1 MALPGAGGIS
11 LKVVVAVNGT
21 VQEKTMRFNADMAI
35 WEVCKEVSEKLNIGG
50 ADHGLFQQGSGSR
63 KGRWFKPNMTLK
75 GAELLSGSVV
85 EYKKK
90 HRMLKVKLI
99 DGSNRTVLIDDS
111 SLLGEILAAVCKK
124 VQINNPD
131 EYGLRLESKEDNW
144 LNNQQGLHD
153 QDVGPD
159 DTLVLG
165 KRFFVFDANIDR
177 SDPVQLHLFYSQAR
191 DAVVGGKYPVS
202 REEAISL
209 AAFQLQVAEG
219 DHQPMRHKKGFLVLA
234 NFLPPEWAKN
244 KKGIEKDIYDAH
256 RKLTGTNE
264 LNSKFRYVQLIRN
277 LKNFG
282 ITYFDAREK
291 GTGKKKGKWVPVMI
305 GITREKIMR
314 VEPDDRTVLKEFP
327 LKHLKR
333 WAAKVNTFTF
343 DFGDHADE
351 YYIVQTTQGDAMSQ
365 LLAGYIDIILKARR
379 EAVRQQ
385 EEDGA
390 SYANPE
396 SISHSGGVAVGSTTA
411 AYTAMLAPGMQLNP
425 GGPTTAMYQN
435 FAMPGMQ
442 AGQINT
448 KALPKSQKV
457 NVIDLKTAQQ
467 ALMFLAEELDA
478 DIDGAEFEAY
488 DTTMTI
494 DQVKAAL
501 GISTANLDKNL
512 AALLGCTDPSNLD
525 IEQLNAFAKSITADV
540 LKLAKMART
549 AAAIGGANDADIVA
563 GAAKLAASLT
573 KLLEATSKVSLNPHD
588 PKTRAFMEAQNRLVR
603 EAMVLLK
610 SAKEGR
616 LADGPTE
623 ELFGQ
628 FAENL
633 DEDIGSAVALAMGA
647 VKQIKDGNKMREVLQ
662 TAKALSAAQASMA
675 ETARTLGSALIDPE
689 ARKCI
694 ADAANE
700 IALLNAKLCDQLK
713 EAGLPADLI
722 AQIGDAA
729 SRVVASINSLLNSVA
744 LAEPRSGADL
754 DFAVPHS
761 NILAALSQLRDAR
774 GDAKLVLAGL
784 KAAMANTTE
793 LVGYGRKVAE
803 ASDEAGQAR
812 LNNTIQNVNDAMGRL
827 IAAAKEAAV
836 KPNDPTALANVAD
849 TSNTL
854 EVLTQELVTDAG
866 ASAATIGLRYR
877 AKDAVTRAVK
887 TVRILEAALKDITD
901 PNLKAQI
908 MQQIEMANKAIQ
920 DLLNALRQAAN
931 EPQNPEAQLRL
942 LQAAQRALMPVSQ
955 IVAATKRVAPGVID
969 PNQKQALNYAA
980 NSLTDH
986 LQKLMNAIKSVSEL
1000 EGQQELEEALEQFE
1014 ATNADLDAAEFA
1026 AQGGF
1031 LVAPPGQSRDDAVA
1045 LLDQSVN
1052 LLLNDLNNV
1061 VAGAKDPRS
1070 RKLGEAAKAV
1080 AGAAAQVA
1088 ASVKTVASTTA
1099 DKTMQKAVLAQAKR
1113 FNKDASGVISAARAL
1128 ISRRE
1133 EPALQSALN
1142 NAQQNVLNALS
1153 SLTAAAR
1160 GLDSREVDEAMDFI
1174 TKESSKLNHIKH
1186 NPGSNADAQKKS
1198 QEAMVAAAKAVNAA
1212 LAQLANVARANP
1224 RALGPAAKM
1233 ASTTVAQFINSAATA
1248 GTSST
1253 AADQAESIAR
1263 AAMELI
1269 NRVNAL
1275 ISAAKAAAARK
1286 DQPTYNA
1293 LNAALVAVAKAVE
1306 GLANRNQF
1314 PECTTA
1320 AERAAAIAALLADP
1334 ASAKDKGTLSQSQL
1348 LAALDQVSANLA
1360 QAVQQLVSAARIGS
1374 PQVAIFSKDAAE
1386 NVDTLANA
1394 AISSTLTGV
1403 NRSTMSGPGSE
1414 IMQAIQRIFD
1424 NVDDALV
1431 VSACTKQIAG
1441 SAAKIIGASKVTASK
1456 IADRAQQQALLKIAH
1471 GFASATAGIARSA
1484 QAAKSADYNKNLL
1497 GAATE
1502 LKARTQEIED
1512 ATRAADDASGSSSS
1526 STETAINAESAAQLV
1541 EASRATAEQIA
1552 ALIRASGAAAS
1563 EPDNEAL
1570 SQELSF
1576 SSKSVT
1582 DALGDLVK
1590 VAAAF
1595 NPGKVQLD
1603 STAETL
1609 QAAVAELDS
1618 AAIQLAIGKI
1628 ESPVAATKPHKD
1640 WQETL
1645 VNVSRDLVGTTSAL
1659 VDATRGDAAT
1669 LKRVATDLQKHTPSL
1684 VTATKAAAATS
1695 SDPNLQ
1701 KNLLSNA
1708 KDLTASLLGLVRA
1721 AKDANAQ
1728 NRQSQQALVDR
1739 SKKCSQAIGK
1749 FVSLLKANA
1758 VIFQELDEAAKQ
1770 IAAVAPQCE
1779 QAGPASG
1786 RPYHEIRESL
1796 QQTVLS
1802 IAEKASA
1809 INSAD
1814 KANLGQIGLQARQ
1827 LCDIMPKF
1835 VAQIKDA
1842 AATTPDAGAKANI
1855 GSSAKALVHS
1865 LAHLVS
1871 QAKAAD
1877 PKNPQTEVAITAAFD
1892 QSTQVSATV
1901 LKAIKSGAVG
1911 EMLIDTAIERVKEAV
1926 NNLSRN
1932 TIFAQAAQL
1941 ETSPDMATVSVTA
1954 ARAQL
1959 ATLAKNIATLAAAMA
1974 EATRRTQEQFGGAA
1988 KDLAEA
1994 VHNMGVYSVKTAAKL
2009 PDNVAQQNLLTA
2021 AKAAAIASQ
2030 QLIMTGRET
2039 QRAANPTTLQQLTQS
2054 VDTTRTCIDQ
2064 LLQVSESASAEA
2076 ARGEKGLE
2084 DAKLAV
2090 QSAIDGFDAFQGAQ
2104 AEDVIRAAKDL
2115 TRAVSE
2121 LVFAQNQE
2129 ATTTAAGQLVT
2140 ANKSLLAASRG
2151 ASALTQDTNVKKAL
2165 VGSSAN
2171 VANASINL
2179 LESCKL
2185 NREDEQAQNKIEECS
2200 SAVTAS
2206 LSELVKAINQLP
2218 NAKNLS
2224 VDELSNDKG
2233 AEADSEM
2240 DKTAKLIL
2248 DAAKQLD
2255 ASRAEIAA
2263 RKAAAR
2269 NSTSS
2274 QKELERLLRQG
2285 EVAEAI
2291 LDAARAIT
2299 QATASL
2305 VGCAAVCQKERK
2317 EQPGAV
2323 GQRYRNDPTWNNGL
2337 ISAARSVSDAVVFL
2351 VRTANTVLDNK
2362 QDEDALVVAARG
2374 IATSTAQ
2381 LVTASKVRG
2390 PAANSKS
2397 QLDLSA
2403 AAKSVATATNQ
2414 LLVAT
2419 RNASDA
2425 PDPDAPEQG
2434 GLALGGKVKEFEEQM
2449 RILKLER
2456 ELLNARKN
2464 LGDMRKAAYKQ

>member
-1 MALPGAGGIS
+1 
-11 LKVVVAVNGT
+11 
-21 VQEKTMRFNADMAI
+21 MRF
-35 WEVCKEVSEKLNIGG
+35 G
-50 ADHGLFQQGSGSR
+50 ANL
-63 KGRWFKPNMTLK
+63 
-75 GAELLSGSVV
+75 
-85 EYKKK
+85 
-90 HRMLKVKLI
+90 
-99 DGSNRTVLIDDS
+99 
-111 SLLGEILAAVCKK
+111 
-124 VQINNPD
+124 D
-131 EYGLRLESKEDNW
+131 EW

-153 QDVGPD
+153 QDVGAD

-191 DAVVGGKYPVS
+191 DAVLTGKYPLS

-209 AAFQLQVAEG
+209 AAFQLQISDG
-219 DHQPMRHKKGFLVLA
+219 DHQPLRHKKGYLVLE
-234 NFLPPEWAKN
+234 NYVPPEWVKN
-244 KKGIEKDIYDAH
+244 KKGIEKDVFNEH
-256 RKLTGTNE
+256 RKLTGTTE
-264 LNSKFRYVQLIRN
+264 LNAKFRYVQLIRN

-282 ITYFDAREK
+282 ITFFQCREK
-291 GTGKKKGKWVPVMI
+291 GTGKKKGKWVPVLI
-305 GITREKIMR
+305 GITREKIIR
-314 VEPDDRTVLKEFP
+314 TDPDDRTVLQEYP
-327 LKHLKR
+327 LKHLYR

-343 DFGDHADE
+343 DFGDHADD
-351 YYIVQTTQGDAMSQ
+351 YYTVQTTQGDALSQ
-365 LLAGYIDIILKARR
+365 LIAGYIDIILRARR

-390 SYANPE
+390 AYANPE
-396 SISHSGGVAVGSTTA
+396 SISHGSGVAVNSSTA

-425 GGPTTAMYQN
+425 QSPHAAMYQN

-467 ALMFLAEELDA
+467 ALMFLAEELEHD
-478 DIDGAEFEAY
+478 DGAEFESY

-501 GISTANLDKNL
+501 GISTGNLDKAL
-512 AALLGCTDPSNLD
+512 AALLGCTDPNNLD
-525 IEQLNAFAKSITADV
+525 IEQLNAYAKTITADA

-573 KLLEATSKVSLNPHD
+573 KLLEATAKVAANPHD

-603 EAMVLLK
+603 EAMVLLR

-616 LADGPTE
+616 LTDGATE
-623 ELFGQ
+623 ELFEQ

-633 DEDIGSAVALAMGA
+633 DEDVAAALALALGA
-647 VKQIKDGNKMREVLQ
+647 VKQIKDGAKMREVLN
-662 TAKALSAAQASMA
+662 TIKSLTAAQQSMA
-675 ETARTLGSALIDPE
+675 ETAKTLSSALIDPE

-700 IALLNAKLCDQLK
+700 IQVLNAKLCDQLR
-713 EAGLPADLI
+713 EAGLPEDLVSAI
-722 AQIGDAA
+722 SNAA
-729 SRVVASINSLLNSVA
+729 GRVANAINQLLNSVA

-761 NILAALSQLRDAR
+761 NILAAISQLRDAR
-774 GDAKLVLAGL
+774 GDAKLTLAGL

-803 ASDEAGQAR
+803 ASDEAGQSR

-827 IAAAKEAAV
+827 IAAAKEAAT
-836 KPNDPTALANVAD
+836 KPNDPAALAGVAD

-887 TVRILEAALKDITD
+887 TARILEAALKDIND
-901 PNLKAQI
+901 PALKAQI

-920 DLLNALRQAAN
+920 DLLQALRQAAN
-931 EPQNPEAQLRL
+931 EPQNPDAQLRL

-969 PNQKQALNYAA
+969 ANQKQALNYAA
-980 NSLTDH
+980 NALTDH
-986 LQKLMNAIKSVSEL
+986 LQKLMNAIKNVSEL

-1052 LLLNDLNNV
+1052 MLLNDLNNV

-1080 AGAAAQVA
+1080 ASAAAQVA
-1088 ASVKTVASTTA
+1088 ASVKTVASTTT

-1113 FNKDASGVISAARAL
+1113 FNKDVAGTISAARAL

-1174 TKESSKLNHIKH
+1174 TKESAKLNHIKH
-1186 NPGSNADAQKKS
+1186 NPTSTAESQKKA
-1198 QEAMVAAAKAVNAA
+1198 QEAMIISAKAVNAA

-1233 ASTTVAQFINSAATA
+1233 ASTTVAQFINSATSA
-1248 GTSST
+1248 GLASMTPE
-1253 AADQAESIAR
+1253 QAEGIAR
-1263 AAMELI
+1263 AALELI
-1269 NRVNAL
+1269 NRTNAL

-1286 DQPTYNA
+1286 DQPAYNA
-1293 LNAALVAVAKAVE
+1293 LNQALVAVAKSVE

-1314 PECTTA
+1314 PECTIA

-1334 ASAKDKGTLSQSQL
+1334 ASAKDKGTLSPAQVLS
-1348 LAALDQVSANLA
+1348 ALDQVSNNLA

-1374 PQVAIFSKDAAE
+1374 PQVGIFSKDAAD

-1394 AISSTLTGV
+1394 AISSTLTGI
-1403 NRSTMSGPGSE
+1403 NRATMSGPGSE
-1414 IMQAIQRIFD
+1414 ILQAIQQINEHTEDPLR
-1424 NVDDALV
+1424 
-1431 VSACTKQIAG
+1431 VSAATKQIAAN
-1441 SAAKIIGASKVTASK
+1441 AAKIIGNAKVTASK
-1456 IADRAQQQALLKIAH
+1456 LVDAAQQQAMLKTAH
-1471 GFASATAGIARSA
+1471 AFAGATTTIARSA
-1484 QAAKSADYNKNLL
+1484 QAPKSPEYNKNLL
-1497 GAATE
+1497 AAAAE
-1502 LKARTQEIED
+1502 LKARTEEVEKI
-1512 ATRAADDASGSSSS
+1512 TREAEEASGIVPASSSS
-1526 STETAINAESAAQLV
+1526 ESTISPESAAQLV
-1541 EASRATAEQIA
+1541 AASKATADAIA
-1552 ALIRASGAAAS
+1552 SLIRASGSAAS

-1576 SSKSVT
+1576 NSKSVT
-1582 DALGDLVK
+1582 DSIGDLVK

-1603 STAETL
+1603 ATAEVL

-1618 AAIQLAIGKI
+1618 AGIQLAIGKI
-1628 ESPVAATKPHKD
+1628 ESPVAATKTNKD
-1640 WQETL
+1640 WQDSL
-1645 VNVSRDLVGTTSAL
+1645 VGISRDLVGSTAGL
-1659 VDATRGDAAT
+1659 IEATRADAAT
-1669 LKRVATDLQKHTPSL
+1669 LKRVAAEIAKHTPAL
-1684 VTATKAAAATS
+1684 VSATKAAAATS
-1695 SDPNLQ
+1695 SDATLQ
-1701 KNLLSNA
+1701 KNLLSAA
-1708 KDLTASLLGLVRA
+1708 KDMAQAMLALVRA
-1721 AKDANAQ
+1721 AKDASPQ
-1728 NRQSQQALVDR
+1728 NRQSQQNLADR
-1739 SKKCSQAIGK
+1739 SKKTSQAIGK

-1758 VIFQELDEAAKQ
+1758 VIFKELEEAARQ
-1770 IAAVAPQCE
+1770 IEALVPQVVSPP
-1779 QAGPASG
+1779 ATASG
-1786 RPYHEIRESL
+1786 RPYNDIRDSL

-1802 IAEKASA
+1802 IAEKTSA

-1814 KANLGQIGLQARQ
+1814 KSNLGQMGLQARQ
-1827 LCDIMPKF
+1827 LCDVMPKF

-1842 AATTPDAGAKANI
+1842 SATTQDANAKASIDQNAQALI
-1855 GSSAKALVHS
+1855 KATANLI
-1865 LAHLVS
+1865 S
-1871 QAKAAD
+1871 QAKSAD
-1877 PKNPQTEVAITAAFD
+1877 PKNPSTEQAISVAFD
-1892 QSTQVSATV
+1892 QVSQVSAAV
-1901 LKAIKSGAVG
+1901 LKAIKSGATG
-1911 EMLIDTAIERVKEAV
+1911 EVLIDNAIELVKEAV
-1926 NNLSRN
+1926 TNLNRN

-1941 ETSPDMATVSVTA
+1941 EPSADMATVSVTA

-1959 ATLAKNIATLAAAMA
+1959 ATLAKKIAADAGAMA
-1974 EATRRTQEQFGGAA
+1974 EATRRPQEQFGASA
-1988 KDLAEA
+1988 KVLAESVHAMGAYA
-1994 VHNMGVYSVKTAAKL
+1994 VKSAAKL

-2039 QRAANPTTLQQLTQS
+2039 QRSANPTTLQQLTQS
-2054 VDTTRTCIDQ
+2054 VETTKNCVEQ

-2076 ARGEKGLE
+2076 AKAEKGLE
-2084 DAKLAV
+2084 DAKLGV
-2090 QSAIDGFDAFQGAQ
+2090 QAAIDGFDQFQGAQ
-2104 AEDVIRAAKDL
+2104 AEDVIRAAKDV
-2115 TRAVSE
+2115 TKAVSE

-2129 ATTTAAGQLVT
+2129 ATTTAANQLVD

-2151 ASALTQDTNVKKAL
+2151 ASALTQDSNVKKAL
-2165 VGSSAN
+2165 VGSSTS
-2171 VANASINL
+2171 VATNSIGL

-2185 NREDEQAQNKIEECS
+2185 NRDDEQAQAKIEECS
-2200 SAVTAS
+2200 SSVTSA
-2206 LSELVKAINQLP
+2206 LADLVKALNQLP

-2224 VDELSNDKG
+2224 IDELSANKG
-2233 AEADSEM
+2233 VEADDEM
-2240 DKTAKLIL
+2240 DRTAKLIL
-2248 DAAKQLD
+2248 DAAKQLE
-2255 ASRAEIAA
+2255 ASRSEIAS
-2263 RKAAAR
+2263 RKANAR

-2285 EVAEAI
+2285 EIAEAI

-2299 QATASL
+2299 QATGSL
-2305 VGCAAVCQKERK
+2305 VSCAAICQKERK
-2317 EQPGAV
+2317 QQPGAV

-2337 ISAARSVSDAVVFL
+2337 ISASRAVSDAVVFL
-2351 VRTANTVLDNK
+2351 VRNANAVLDNK

-2397 QLDLSA
+2397 QLDLTASA
-2403 AAKSVATATNQ
+2403 KAVASATNQ

-2425 PDPDAPEQG
+2425 QQELDAADGGAFDP
-2434 GLALGGKVKEFEEQM
+2434 LGGKVKEFEEQM

>member
-1 MALPGAGGIS
+1 M
-11 LKVVVAVNGT
+11 
-21 VQEKTMRFNADMAI
+21 
-35 WEVCKEVSEKLNIGG
+35 
-50 ADHGLFQQGSGSR
+50 
-63 KGRWFKPNMTLK
+63 
-75 GAELLSGSVV
+75 
-85 EYKKK
+85 
-90 HRMLKVKLI
+90 
-99 DGSNRTVLIDDS
+99 
-111 SLLGEILAAVCKK
+111 
-124 VQINNPD
+124 
-131 EYGLRLESKEDNW
+131 
-144 LNNQQGLHD
+144 NNQQGLHD
-153 QDVGPD
+153 QDVGFD

-191 DAVVGGKYPVS
+191 DAILSGKYPVS
-202 REEAISL
+202 REEAIAL
-209 AAFQLQVAEG
+209 AAFQLQISEG
-219 DHQPMRHKKGFLVLA
+219 DHQPLRHKKGFLVLE
-234 NFLPPEWAKN
+234 NFVPPEWVKN
-244 KKGIEKDIYDAH
+244 KKGLEKDIYAEH

-264 LNSKFRYVQLIRN
+264 LNAKFRYVQLIRN

-282 ITYFDAREK
+282 ITFFQAREK
-291 GTGKKKGKWVPVMI
+291 GTGKKKGKYVPVSI

-314 VEPDDRTVLKEFP
+314 VDPDDHTVIKEYP

-333 WAAKVNTFTF
+333 WAARVNTFTF
-343 DFGDHADE
+343 DFGDHEDD
-351 YYIVQTTQGDAMSQ
+351 YYMVQTTQGDAISQ
-365 LLAGYIDIILKARR
+365 LIAGYIDIILKARR

-390 SYANPE
+390 SYANAE
-396 SISHSGGVAVGSTTA
+396 SISHASGVAMGTTTA
-411 AYTAMLAPGMQLNP
+411 AYSAMLAPGMQLNP
-425 GGPTTAMYQN
+425 GSPHAAMYQN

-467 ALMFLAEELDA
+467 AIMFLADELDSDA
-478 DIDGAEFEAY
+478 DGVEFESY

-494 DQVKAAL
+494 DQVKAAI
-501 GISTANLDKNL
+501 GVSTANLDKNL
-512 AALLGCTDPSNLD
+512 AALLGCTDPANLD

-549 AAAIGGANDADIVA
+549 AAAIGGANDADIVS
-563 GAAKLAASLT
+563 GAAKLASSLT
-573 KLLEATSKVSLNPHD
+573 KLLEATSKVALNPHD

-610 SAKEGR
+610 AAKEGR
-616 LADGPTE
+616 LTDGATE

-633 DEDIGSAVALAMGA
+633 DEDVGTAVSLAMGA

-662 TAKALSAAQASMA
+662 TAKALAAAQQTFA
-675 ETARTLGSALIDPE
+675 ETAKTLSSALIDPE

-694 ADAANE
+694 ADAANQL
-700 IALLNAKLCDQLK
+700 ATLNAKLCDMLR
-713 EAGLPADLI
+713 EAGLPEEVV
-722 AQIGDAA
+722 AQISNA
-729 SRVVASINSLLNSVA
+729 SARVVGSINALLNSVA

-761 NILAALSQLRDAR
+761 NILAAISQLRDAR
-774 GDAKLVLAGL
+774 GDAKLILSGL

-812 LNNTIQNVNDAMGRL
+812 LNNTIQNVNDAMSRL
-827 IAAAKEAAV
+827 IASAKEAAV
-836 KPNDPTALANVAD
+836 KPNDPTALAGISD

-887 TVRILEAALKDITD
+887 TMRILETALKDITD
-901 PNLKAQI
+901 PALKAQI
-908 MQQIEMANKAIQ
+908 TQQIEMANKAIQ

-931 EPQNPEAQLRL
+931 EPQNPDAQLRL

-969 PNQKQALNYAA
+969 ANQKQALNYSA

-986 LQKLMNAIKSVSEL
+986 LQKLMNAIKNVSEL

-1052 LLLNDLNNV
+1052 LLLGDLNNV

-1088 ASVKTVASTTA
+1088 ASVKTVASTTT

-1113 FNKDASGVISAARAL
+1113 FNKDVSSVISAARAL
-1128 ISRRE
+1128 LSRRE

-1142 NAQQNVLNALS
+1142 NSQQNVLNALS
-1153 SLTAAAR
+1153 SLSAAAR

-1174 TKESSKLNHIKH
+1174 SKESNKLNHIKH
-1186 NPGSNADAQKKS
+1186 NPAGNAETQKKS
-1198 QEAMVAAAKAVNAA
+1198 QEAMVSAAKAVNAA

-1233 ASTTVAQFINSAATA
+1233 ASTTVAQFINGAANA
-1248 GTSST
+1248 GVASLT
-1253 AADQAESIAR
+1253 AESADGIAK
-1263 AAMELI
+1263 AALELVS
-1269 NRVNAL
+1269 RTNAL

-1286 DQPTYNA
+1286 DQPSYNT
-1293 LNAALVAVAKAVE
+1293 LNASLVAVSKAVE
-1306 GLANRNQF
+1306 SLSNRNQF

-1320 AERAAAIAALLADP
+1320 AERAAAIAALLLDP
-1334 ASAKDKGTLSQSQL
+1334 ASAKDKGTLSPAQV
-1348 LAALDQVSANLA
+1348 LAALDQVSNNLA

-1374 PQVAIFSKDAAE
+1374 PQVGIFSKDAAE
-1386 NVDTLANA
+1386 NIDTLANA

-1414 IMQAIQRIFD
+1414 IMQALTRIQD
-1424 NVDDALV
+1424 NVEDPLI
-1431 VSACTKQIAG
+1431 VSASTKQIAG
-1441 SAAKIIGASKVTASK
+1441 SAAKIIGTSKVTAAK
-1456 IADRAQQQALLKIAH
+1456 IVDRAQQQNLLKIAH

-1484 QAAKSADYNKNLL
+1484 QAAKSPDYSKNLSA
-1497 GAATE
+1497 AATE
-1502 LKARTQEIED
+1502 LKLRTQEIED
-1512 ATRAADDASGSSSS
+1512 ATRAADEATGSSSAS
-1526 STETAINAESAAQLV
+1526 SSSDAAISPESSAALV
-1541 EASRATAEQIA
+1541 AASKSTADVIA
-1552 ALIRASGAAAS
+1552 SLIRAAGAAAS
-1563 EPDNEAL
+1563 EPDSEAL

-1576 SSKSVT
+1576 NAKNVT
-1582 DALGDLVK
+1582 DSLGDLVK

-1603 STAETL
+1603 ATAETL
-1609 QAAVAELDS
+1609 QAAVGELDA

-1628 ESPVAATKPHKD
+1628 ESPVSATKSNKD
-1640 WQETL
+1640 WQDML
-1645 VNVSRDLVGTTSAL
+1645 VAVSRDLVGSTSAL
-1659 VDATRGDAAT
+1659 VDATRADAGT
-1669 LKRVATDLQKHTPSL
+1669 LKRVAAEIQKAVPSL
-1684 VTATKAAAATS
+1684 VSATKAAAVTS
-1695 SDPNLQ
+1695 SDPTLQ

-1708 KDLTASLLGLVRA
+1708 KDLSSSMLGLVRA

-1728 NRQSQQALVDR
+1728 NRQSQQTLVDR

-1758 VIFQELDEAAKQ
+1758 VIFQELEEASKQ
-1770 IAAVAPQCE
+1770 IAAL
-1779 QAGPASG
+1779 AGQVSQPAAASG
-1786 RPYHEIRESL
+1786 RPYNEIRESL

-1814 KANLGQIGLQARQ
+1814 KSNLGQMGLQARQ
-1827 LCDIMPKF
+1827 LCDVMPKF
-1835 VAQIKDA
+1835 VAQVKDA
-1842 AATTPDAGAKANI
+1842 IATTADPAAKSAI
-1855 GSSAKALVHS
+1855 GSTSQALVT
-1865 LAHLVS
+1865 AIANLVQQS
-1871 QAKAAD
+1871 KTAD
-1877 PKNPQTEVAITAAFD
+1877 PKNPASEQAISSAFE
-1892 QSTQVSATV
+1892 QSSQVSASV
-1901 LKAIKSGAVG
+1901 LKAVKSGATG
-1911 EMLIDTAIERVKEAV
+1911 EMLIDGAIERVKEAV
-1926 NNLSRN
+1926 TNLNRN
-1932 TIFAQAAQL
+1932 TIFAQAAQM
-1941 ETSPDMATVSVTA
+1941 EAFPDMATVSVTA

-1959 ATLAKNIATLAAAMA
+1959 ATLAKNIAMQAAAMA
-1974 EATRRTQEQFGGAA
+1974 EATRRNQEQFGAAA
-1988 KDLAEA
+1988 KELSDAVLA
-1994 VHNMGVYSVKTAAKL
+1994 MGTYTIKSASKL
-2009 PDNVAQQNLLTA
+2009 PDNVSQQNLLTA

-2054 VDTTRTCIDQ
+2054 VDMTRNCIDQ
-2064 LLQVSESASAEA
+2064 LLQVSENASAEA

-2084 DAKLAV
+2084 DAKQAV
-2090 QSAIDGFDAFQGAQ
+2090 QTAIEGFDAFQGAQ

-2129 ATTTAAGQLVT
+2129 ASSAAATQLVD
-2140 ANKSLLAASRG
+2140 ANKTLLATSRG
-2151 ASALTQDTNVKKAL
+2151 ASALTPDGNVKKAL
-2165 VGSSAN
+2165 VGASTN
-2171 VANASINL
+2171 VAQNSIHL

-2185 NREDEQAQNKIEECS
+2185 NREDEIAQNKIEECS

-2206 LSELVKAINQLP
+2206 LADLVKAINQLP

-2224 VDELSNDKG
+2224 VDELSTNKG
-2233 AEADSEM
+2233 AEADDEM

-2255 ASRAEIAA
+2255 ASRAEIAQ
-2263 RKAAAR
+2263 RKANAR

-2291 LDAARAIT
+2291 LSAARAIT
-2299 QATASL
+2299 AATASL
-2305 VGCAAVCQKERK
+2305 VSCAAVCQKERK
-2317 EQPGAV
+2317 EQPGAL
-2323 GQRYRNDPTWNNGL
+2323 GQRYKNDPTWNNGL

-2390 PAANSKS
+2390 PAGNSKA
-2397 QLDLSA
+2397 QQDLST

-2425 PDPDAPEQG
+2425 QEADSSESGELNP
-2434 GLALGGKVKEFEEQM
+2434 LGGKVKEFEEQM